1 MSKAADKCPNGVPYE
16 LGRILIEAL
25 RADPGLAGVTV
36 QDNPERASALVDG
49 ERLVFLEEQR
59 DVPLDD
65 PGQVQKRIYHFSVG
79 VIARSET
86 ARVQAHGDYRLVKRI
101 LRNDCMKLITD
112 AGIRLDGKGLLEG
125 EVRYRLENIDVG
137 GSLVLG
143 AFSIEYRDPS

>member
-1 MSKAADKCPNGVPYE
+1 MSKAADKRPNGVPFE

-25 RADPGLAGVTV
+25 RADSGLAGVTV
-36 QDNPERASALVDG
+36 LDNPERASVLMDG

-59 DVPLDD
+59 DVPVDD
-65 PGQVQKRIYHFSVG
+65 PGQVQRRIYHFSVG
-79 VIARSET
+79 VIARNES
-86 ARVQAHGDYRLVKRI
+86 ARLQAHGDYRLVKRI
-101 LRNDCMKLITD
+101 LRNDCMRLITA
-112 AGIRLDGKGLLEG
+112 AGIVLAGAGLQEG

>member
-1 MSKAADKCPNGVPYE
+1 MSKAADKCPNGVPFE

-25 RADPGLAGVTV
+25 RADSGLAGVTV
-36 QDNPERASALVDG
+36 QDNPERASALLDG
-49 ERLVFLEEQR
+49 DRLVFLEEQR
-59 DVPLDD
+59 DVPVDD

-79 VIARSET
+79 VIARSEG
-86 ARVQAHGDYRLVKRI
+86 ARLQAHGDYRLVKRI
-101 LRNDCMKLITD
+101 LRNDCMRLITG
-112 AGIRLDGKGLLEG
+112 AGIALAGAGLQEG

>member
-1 MSKAADKCPNGVPYE
+1 MNRAVDKFPNGVPFE

-25 RADPGLAGVTV
+25 RADPVLAGVTV
-36 QDNPERASALVDG
+36 LDNPERASVLMDG
-49 ERLVFLEEQR
+49 DRLVFLEEQR
-59 DVPLDD
+59 DVPVHD

-79 VIARSET
+79 VIARNES
-86 ARVQAHGDYRLVKRI
+86 ARLQAHGDYRLVKRI

-125 EVRYRLENIDVG
+125 EVRYRLENIDIG

>member
-1 MSKAADKCPNGVPYE
+1 MSKAADKFPSGVPFE

-25 RADPGLAGVTV
+25 RADPGLAGVAV
-36 QDNPERASALVDG
+36 LDNPERASALVDG
-49 ERLVFLEEQR
+49 VRLVFLEEQR

-79 VIARSET
+79 VIARNEG
-86 ARVQAHGDYRLVKRI
+86 ARLQAHGDYRLVKRI
-101 LRNDCMKLITD
+101 LRNDCMRLITG
-112 AGIRLDGKGLLEG
+112 AGIALAGAGLQEG

>member
-25 RADPGLAGVTV
+25 RADSGLAGVTV
-36 QDNPERASALVDG
+36 LDNPERASVLMDG

-59 DVPLDD
+59 DVPVDD

-79 VIARSET
+79 VIARNES
-86 ARVQAHGDYRLVKRI
+86 ARLQVHGDYRLVKRI
-101 LRNDCMKLITD
+101 LRNDCMRLITG
-112 AGIRLDGKGLLEG
+112 AGIALAGAGLQEG

-143 AFSIEYRDPS
+143 AFAIEYRDPS

>member
-1 MSKAADKCPNGVPYE
+1 MNMPADKFPKGVPFE
-16 LGRILIEAL
+16 LGQILAGAL
-25 RADPGLAGVTV
+25 RDGSGLAGVLFL
-36 QDNPERASALVDG
+36 DNPDRATALAEG
-49 ERLVFLEEQR
+49 ERVVFLEEQR
-59 DVPLDD
+59 DVPLDQ

-79 VIARSET
+79 VIARSES
-86 ARVQAHGDYRLVKRI
+86 ARLQAHGDYRLVKRI

-143 AFSIEYRDPS
+143 AFSIDYRDPS

>member
-1 MSKAADKCPNGVPYE
+1 MSKAADKFPSGVPFE
-16 LGRILIEAL
+16 LGRILIDAL

-36 QDNPERASALVDG
+36 LDNPERPSVLMDG
-49 ERLVFLEEQR
+49 DRLVFLEEQR
-59 DVPLDD
+59 DVPVDD

-79 VIARSET
+79 VIARADS
-86 ARVQAHGDYRLVKRI
+86 ARLQAHGDYRLVKRI
-101 LRNDCMKLITD
+101 LRNDCMRLITG
-112 AGIRLDGKGLLEG
+112 AGIALAGAGLQEG

>member
-1 MSKAADKCPNGVPYE
+1 MSKAADKCPSGVPFE

-25 RADPGLAGVTV
+25 RADPGLAGITV
-36 QDNPERASALVDG
+36 LDNPERPSVLMDG

-65 PGQVQKRIYHFSVG
+65 PGQVQRRVYHFSVG
-79 VIARSET
+79 VIARSES
-86 ARVQAHGDYRLVKRI
+86 ARLQAHGDYRLVKRI